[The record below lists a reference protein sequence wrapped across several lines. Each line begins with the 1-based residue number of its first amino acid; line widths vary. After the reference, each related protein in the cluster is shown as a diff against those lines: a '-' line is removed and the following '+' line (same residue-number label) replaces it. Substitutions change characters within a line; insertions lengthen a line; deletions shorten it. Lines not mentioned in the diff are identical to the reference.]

1 MPNEDGSPTRRRPA
15 GIPVS
20 QALLV
25 PAGPEGDPIREVV
38 AAVDRAHGDGR
49 LPPIVVSRRRLPP
62 GFEGLYKPS
71 PPYAIV
77 VGVQAR
83 QPALT
88 LLHEIGHCLDHLGL
102 GQAAAFASEAD
113 PSLNVWRT
121 AITSSPA
128 LDKLVQLSRAT
139 TEPGLV
145 DALRYLMTWPEF
157 WARSY
162 AQ

>member
-1 MPNEDGSPTRRRPA
+1 
-15 GIPVS
+15 
-20 QALLV
+20 
-25 PAGPEGDPIREVV
+25 
-38 AAVDRAHGDGR
+38 
-49 LPPIVVSRRRLPP
+49 
-62 GFEGLYKPS
+62 
-71 PPYAIV
+71 
-77 VGVQAR
+77 VQAR

-113 PSLNVWRT
+113 PLLDGWRA

-128 LDKLVQLSRAT
+128 FGDLVRLSRVT
-139 TEPGLV
+139 TEPGLI

-162 AQ
+162 AQYVVSRDTGVQLTAELDARRQRAPWRVYIPRQWEDHEFSPIASAIDDLFGGMGWIQ